1 MKLLIVGHSYAIAG
15 AQGKFVTMKQLDKS
29 LEIRLLTWRK
39 SNYLSMDWSR
49 EIHPA
54 LSEEEVVS
62 IKDMFSKSHM
72 TYILDPVFLTRLL
85 RQFSPD
91 HIHIEEDP
99 HSLVGVETVLLARSF
114 CRKATI
120 SFFIWDN
127 LWRRPFFPL
136 NVLKKAFTKF
146 SLSCCSLVVCGNK
159 EAGQLLSKKGYH
171 GPQQTLPQLGFNQEE
186 YVTAARSELR
196 EQFIADQEGVL
207 VGFLGR
213 LVPEK
218 GVILLLSALASL
230 RHLPWKLLI
239 CGAGPL
245 EKEIQEDWQ
254 SFYGPRL
261 ILRRSVPRTEV
272 VEYLKCLDIFVLPS
286 YEINSWKEQFGMTLA
301 QAMMAGVACIG
312 SSSGSIPEVLGPG
325 GLIFNEGNVKSLAV
339 ALETLLSSRSERET
353 YGRKARQFAMQYYT
367 DHKVSAA
374 YLEAFSNLL
383 ENKGGYA

>member
-15 AQGKFVTMKQLDKS
+15 AQDKFVTMKQLDSS
-29 LEIRLLTWRK
+29 LQIRLLTWRK
-39 SNYLSMDWSR
+39 SNYLSMDWER

-54 LSEEEVVS
+54 LTNEEVVS
-62 IKDMFSKSHM
+62 IRDMFSKSHM
-72 TYILDPVFLTRLL
+72 TYILDPVLLTRLF
-85 RQFSPD
+85 RRFRPD

-99 HSLVGVETVLLARSF
+99 HSFVGVETVLLARLF
-114 CRKATI
+114 CREATI

-127 LWRRPFFPL
+127 LWRQPFFPL
-136 NVLKKAFTKF
+136 NMLKKAFTKF
-146 SLSCCSLVVCGNK
+146 SLSRCSLVICGNT

-171 GPQQTLPQLGFNQEE
+171 GRRQNLPQVGFNQEE

-196 EQFIADQEGVL
+196 QQFIAGQEGVL
-207 VGFLGR
+207 IGFLGR

-218 GVILLLSALASL
+218 GVILLLKALVGL

-245 EKEIQEDWQ
+245 EKEIREDWQ

-261 ILRRSVPRTEV
+261 ILRRSIPRTEV
-272 VEYLKCLDIFVLPS
+272 AEYLKCLDIFVLPS

-325 GLIFNEGNVKSLAV
+325 GLIFNEGNVESFVA
-339 ALETLLSSRSERET
+339 ALERLLSSKSERET
-353 YGRKARQFAMQYYT
+353 YGRKGRQFATQHYT
-367 DHKVSAA
+367 SRKVSAA

-383 ENKGGYA
+383 DNKGGYA